1 MQLKIILET
10 VLDKQLYSLF
20 LALNVKLILVLQRLI
35 LNLLLP
41 LLIRQ
46 LFH

>member
-20 LALNVKLILVLQRLI
+20 LAFYVKLILVLQRLI